1 MSQKIKLLTVRND
14 SNLLINNYTHESK
27 INAKLHQTYINN
39 MTKNNTH
46 KMQCMDTNRLKK
58 MTGNGSHR
66 MIIIRHILDQVT
78 VLDNKIDTSTKACRH
93 G

>member
-1 MSQKIKLLTVRND
+1 M
-14 SNLLINNYTHESK
+14 NY
-27 INAKLHQTYINN
+27 
-39 MTKNNTH
+39 NNTH
-46 KMQCMDTNRLKK
+46 KMRVWIQIDKK

>member
-1 MSQKIKLLTVRND
+1 
-14 SNLLINNYTHESK
+14 
-27 INAKLHQTYINN
+27 
-39 MTKNNTH
+39 MTNTNTH
-46 KMQCMDTNRLKK
+46 KMQCMIQNNKK

-93 G
+93 D